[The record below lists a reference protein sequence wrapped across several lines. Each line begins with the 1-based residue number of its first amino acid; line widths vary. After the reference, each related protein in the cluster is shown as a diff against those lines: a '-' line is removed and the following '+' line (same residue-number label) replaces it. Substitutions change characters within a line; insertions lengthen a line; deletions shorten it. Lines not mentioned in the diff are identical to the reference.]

1 MALISRIF
9 RVRRSI
15 WVGIILFIFVA
26 FTLLTKTNDQCNL
39 EEVVQT
45 VEEVVSTVT
54 VEQHFYNLL
63 FFFCKLAYFICSARS
78 ISKGT

>member
-1 MALISRIF
+1 MALLSRIF

-63 FFFCKLAYFICSARS
+63 FFSVSLLLLSVVP
-78 ISKGT
+78 GV